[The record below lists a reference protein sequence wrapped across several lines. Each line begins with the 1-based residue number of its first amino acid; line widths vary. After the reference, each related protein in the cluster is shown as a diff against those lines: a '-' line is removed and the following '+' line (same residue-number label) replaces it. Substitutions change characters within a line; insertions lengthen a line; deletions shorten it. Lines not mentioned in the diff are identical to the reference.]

1 MNLLPTAKTKAAQVL
16 VSLKDTLATFVS
28 PGIDPDQYLA
38 SAIAEVNMLR
48 MQFSDEQLSD
58 PRTIESIVKSVFNG
72 AVVGLLLGPALG
84 HAYLV
89 GYTRHRGQKGEY
101 VEVQFMPGYKGMLDL
116 AFAND
121 FLVQCDPEFVLNGE
135 EIDRGHTEQGPYV
148 KHRIP
153 IPRDKPTRENIIGV
167 YCTYA
172 TKAGGKGVVYVE
184 RDELKQI
191 DTGRNVWKTNYPA
204 MSLKTA
210 VRRAAKRW
218 RLTRQMAYAVALDEQ
233 AEREE
238 PQTSLVPQPDQAEN
252 GINLDDLPESGE

>member
-1 MNLLPTAKTKAAQVL
+1 MNVLPTAKTKAAQAI
-16 VSLKDTLATFVS
+16 VSLKDTLSTFVS
-28 PGIDPDQYLA
+28 PGIDPDQYIA

-58 PRTIESIVKSVFNG
+58 NRTVDSIVKAVFNG
-72 AVVGLLLGPALG
+72 AVVGLLIGPHLG

-89 GYTRHRGQKGEY
+89 GYVRHRGQKGEY
-101 VEVQFMPGYKGMLDL
+101 AEIQFMPGYKGLL
-116 AFAND
+116 ELSFSNG

-153 IPRDKPTRENIIGV
+153 IPRDKPTKENIIGV
-167 YCTYA
+167 YATYA
-172 TKAGGKGVVYVE
+172 TRAGGKGVVYVE
-184 RDELKQI
+184 RDELKQV
-191 DTGRNVWKTNYPA
+191 DSGRNVWKSNYPA
-204 MSLKTA
+204 MALKTA

-218 RLTRQMAYAVALDEQ
+218 RLTRQMAYAVTLDEQ

-238 PQTSLVPQPDQAEN
+238 PQTSLVPQPDQAESN
-252 GINLDDLPESGE
+252 INLDDLPEGDE

>member
-38 SAIAEVNMLR
+38 SAISEVNMLR
-48 MQFSDEQLSD
+48 MQFTDEQLGD
-58 PRTIESIVKSVFNG
+58 PRTIDSIIKSVFNG
-72 AVVGLLLGPALG
+72 AVVGLLLGQALG

-184 RDELKQI
+184 REELKQI

-238 PQTSLVPQPDQAEN
+238 PQTSLVPQPDQAES
-252 GINLDDLPESGE
+252 GINLDDLPEGEE

>member
-1 MNLLPTAKTKAAQVL
+1 MNVLPTAKTKAAQAI
-16 VSLKDTLATFVS
+16 VSLKDTLSTFVS
-28 PGIDPDQYLA
+28 PGIDPDQYIA

-58 PRTIESIVKSVFNG
+58 NRTVDSIVKAVFNG
-72 AVVGLLLGPALG
+72 AVVGLLIGPHLG

-89 GYTRHRGQKGEY
+89 GYVRHRGQKGEY
-101 VEVQFMPGYKGMLDL
+101 AEIQFMPGYKGLL
-116 AFAND
+116 ELSFSNG

-153 IPRDKPTRENIIGV
+153 IPRDKPTKENIIGV
-167 YCTYA
+167 YATYA
-172 TKAGGKGVVYVE
+172 TRAGGKGVVYVE
-184 RDELKQI
+184 RDELKQV
-191 DTGRNVWKTNYPA
+191 DSGRNVWKSNYPA
-204 MSLKTA
+204 MALKTA

-218 RLTRQMAYAVALDEQ
+218 RLTRQMAYAVTLDEQ

-238 PQTSLVPQPDQAEN
+238 PQTSLVPQPDQAESN
-252 GINLDDLPESGE
+252 INLDDLPEGDD